1 MGSTLSHTSLEWAIA
16 AGIAGAAAYSYL
28 TYSNSGTPSTNT
40 SEHPTTG
47 RKGTKSKKKKQLPKS
62 TGVSKP
68 SEKPVNT
75 TSSIIATSTTTATT
89 ATATS
94 AHGNPVL
101 EPTVVPFPHVIPGEF
116 DAVLSSSDDQSV
128 QVKTN
133 EGTKTKTNKKKKT
146 KKEKQKEKEKPKEKV
161 TGSGLDD
168 ASERQSSSLASQ
180 SGGDVPRTYID
191 MPSEMFSPKA
201 EQELRTLPIRSSSP
215 SFDTDSSWMRIDT
228 RQTARGA
235 NTGSDNQILAI
246 TTDMTSSDVGPSTG
260 DSPIAERTDEDESL
274 SPDAGTPGD
283 KRRTLAERLLPR
295 HRKTA
300 VDDMLERP
308 DYPGLARVMR
318 VQPRADEAPAPGFSW
333 KDYEDVDDSSY
344 TLNDADGEGDGEW
357 GIVKGKGR
365 SKVSRPS
372 STPSQLVQQV
382 PQALTKKQRQNA
394 KKHQMLKDAKAEAET
409 ERLAKLAERRRA
421 LEREKIIDQSRRGGG
436 KQTSGGMQ
444 ATVDSRGKLVWD

>member
-1 MGSTLSHTSLEWAIA
+1 MGSTLSHTSLEWAVA

-28 TYSNSGTPSTNT
+28 TYTNSDAPTPTTTSTSST
-40 SEHPTTG
+40 SEHPT
-47 RKGTKSKKKKQLPKS
+47 KGTKSKKKKQTPKNA
-62 TGVSKP
+62 GVSKP
-68 SEKPVNT
+68 SENINT
-75 TSSIIATSTTTATT
+75 TSSITATSTTT

-94 AHGNPVL
+94 AHGNPVP
-101 EPTVVPFPHVIPGEF
+101 EPTVVPFPHVIPGQF
-116 DAVLSSSDDQSV
+116 DAVLSSSEDQSV

-133 EGTKTKTNKKKKT
+133 EGTKKKKT
-146 KKEKQKEKEKPKEKV
+146 KTKVKKQTEKEKPKAIA
-161 TGSGLDD
+161 TGEGVS
-168 ASERQSSSLASQ
+168 SERQSSSQ

-191 MPSEMFSPKA
+191 IPSEVFSPKA
-201 EQELRTLPIRSSSP
+201 EQGLRTLQIRSSSP

-228 RQTARGA
+228 RQRARGA
-235 NTGSDNQILAI
+235 KTATGSDNQILAI

-260 DSPIAERTDEDESL
+260 DSLFAERMDEDGDASL
-274 SPDAGTPGD
+274 DAGTPGD

-295 HRKTA
+295 HGKTA

-318 VQPRADEAPAPGFSW
+318 VQPRPDEAPAPGFSW
-333 KDYEDVDDSSY
+333 KDYEDVDDSTG
-344 TLNDADGEGDGEW
+344 TLNDADGEGDSEW

-372 STPSQLVQQV
+372 TTPSQLVQQV
-382 PQALTKKQRQNA
+382 SQALTKKQRQNA
-394 KKHQMLKDAKAEAET
+394 KRNQMLKDAKTEAEAE
-409 ERLAKLAERRRA
+409 RLTKLAEHRRA